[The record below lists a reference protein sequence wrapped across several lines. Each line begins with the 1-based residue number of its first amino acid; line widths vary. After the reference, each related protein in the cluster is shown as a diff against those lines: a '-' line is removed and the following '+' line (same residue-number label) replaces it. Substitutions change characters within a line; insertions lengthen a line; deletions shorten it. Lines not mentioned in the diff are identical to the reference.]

1 MKNKRSSIDDAH
13 AVSESVGYIIIFGIM
28 LTGIGL
34 VTLYGYPVLMQE
46 QQNSNIRNMERNMI
60 VLQSDINSLT
70 LKYVPYKET
79 IMQVSGGV
87 LSVESPDP
95 ALKWFTIYDN
105 TDSLYLI
112 PTDYSSENKFSPGG
126 LKFLTNSGDVL
137 ISLHNGAV
145 VKHQSGGSVMISEPR
160 WFSDEI
166 KVGEDI
172 SKSLVILLI
181 QVDTVSFGQHL
192 SQSGIGTVQ
201 MSIEPLI
208 IDIPNNDNELEYH
221 FAQPGH
227 QITIEYRDTN
237 FDYKTAWKNYFIHGK
252 LGMTD
257 TGDYAGTMMDID
269 RVIIKAWKINILN
282 L

>member
-1 MKNKRSSIDDAH
+1 MHDH

-34 VTLYGYPVLMQE
+34 VTLYGYPVLVQE

-60 VLQSDINSLT
+60 VLQSDVNSLT

-79 IMQVSGGV
+79 TMQVSGGV

-95 ALKWFTIYDN
+95 ALKWFTIYDD
-105 TDSLYLI
+105 TDSSHLI
-112 PTDYSSENKFSPGG
+112 PSDYSSDNRFSPGG
-126 LKFLTNSGDVL
+126 LKFITDSGDVL
-137 ISLHNGAV
+137 LSLQNGAV

-166 KVGEDI
+166 TIGADI
-172 SKSLVILLI
+172 NKTLVFSLI
-181 QVDTVSFGQHL
+181 QVDTVPPGQHFG
-192 SQSGIGTVQ
+192 QSGIGTVQ
-201 MSIEPLI
+201 MSIDPLI
-208 IDIPNNDNELEYH
+208 IDKPNNDNELEYH

-227 QITIEYRDTN
+227 QITVEYRDTN

-257 TGDYAGTMMDID
+257 GGDYAGTLTDID
-269 RVIIKAWKINILN
+269 RVIIKAWKINIIGL
-282 L
+282 